1 MHFNNHARSENMS
14 ESNVKQ
20 KKPISVAQQRA
31 VHKYVKNNYDRI
43 DLTVPKGRKDVLKQ
57 QAILKGL
64 SLNGFINHAID
75 EALKDEEFY
84 YQLYEEYLADPDK
97 DDFIDIEDYAKSVG
111 ITL

>member
-1 MHFNNHARSENMS
+1 MS

-57 QAILKGL
+57 HAILKGL

-75 EALKDEEFY
+75 EALKDEEFCN
-84 YQLYEEYLADPDK
+84 QLYDEYLADPDK
-97 DDFIDIEDYAKSVG
+97 DEGIEITELAKELG